1 MSAVHGGDGGEWVAL
16 SEWLCEWRGRQSV
29 QYSIIIRVHPLFFG
43 GGGGF
48 LGPACSCTVDFLAP
62 SFLYDTA
69 AYRVHAWSG
78 RCKARKERKNPTG
91 KKNRGFLDEW
101 GEEKREGWLMGH
113 PPEVKSSTAEQN
125 IDEYIHIH
133 TRSRSVPRNETW
145 LEIRQC
151 EVHIYPSPSG
161 F

>member
-1 MSAVHGGDGGEWVAL
+1 VSAVHGGDGGEWVAL
-16 SEWLCEWRGRQSV
+16 SEWLCEWGARQSV
-29 QYSIIIRVHPLFFG
+29 QYSIIIRVHPLLFG
-43 GGGGF
+43 GGGAF
-48 LGPACSCTVDFLAP
+48 LGPVCSCTVDFWA
-62 SFLYDTA
+62 SFLPVRYGCVPRACLVGTLQGA
-69 AYRVHAWSG
+69 KRA
-78 RCKARKERKNPTG
+78 EEPNG